1 VPIRPGDVITSVTTL
16 DDYAE
21 RESRLGVMLLTVML
35 DTWTN
40 QKAET
45 VKESRMTLIRY

>member
-1 VPIRPGDVITSVTTL
+1 MRPGDIIAAVTSL
-16 DDYAE
+16 ADYSQ
-21 RESRLGVMLLTVML
+21 REGRLGPMLMTVSL

-40 QKAET
+40 QNGET